1 MRLLWIVQ
9 ITVSTITSQNTQRG
23 LWNAKRATEKSLIKG
38 TRWNERGKKERKK
51 ESGNREK
58 KIHKEFLTKL
68 EVQTT
73 I

>member
-1 MRLLWIVQ
+1 M
-9 ITVSTITSQNTQRG
+9 
-23 LWNAKRATEKSLIKG
+23 
-38 TRWNERGKKERKK
+38 NEERKK
-51 ESGNREK
+51 ESENREK